1 MAVSDAVE
9 KLENSNK
16 KLTND
21 LEQLSEQ
28 FKDLR
33 EDPKFKGLVDDLEEL
48 GVAYLKTWMK
58 SNNEIIE
65 ILNKEK

>member
-1 MAVSDAVE
+1 MAVSDAIE

-48 GVAYLKTWMK
+48 GIAYLKTWMK

>member
-1 MAVSDAVE
+1 MAISDAVE

>member
-1 MAVSDAVE
+1 MAISDAVE

-16 KLTND
+16 KLTDD

-65 ILNKEK
+65 ILTKEK

>member
-1 MAVSDAVE
+1 MAVSDAIK

-48 GVAYLKTWMK
+48 GMAYLKTWMK

>member
-1 MAVSDAVE
+1 MAISDAVE

-16 KLTND
+16 KLTDD